1 MLNQFIYK
9 DIRDNNQGSDGD
21 VPPEP
26 PDLPGYY
33 YDEGGEVDEEMV
45 SDELLRA
52 KNGRLIYSDG
62 CSVMLYT
69 WWDFGQD
76 GENESP
82 YAYINGDVRC
92 WGHWTGHIIDY
103 EIKRNKIYGGKGSIT
118 IYVHMSMGHSGSEGN
133 HWNGGA
139 PCIHRLWSGSGGTS
153 GFYDADPDH
162 RCEKSGT
169 CGGGATFKVV
179 FDTNAGTFRIS

>member
-92 WGHWTGHIIDY
+92 WGHWTGHIIDC

-118 IYVHMSMGHSGSEGN
+118 I
-133 HWNGGA
+133 
-139 PCIHRLWSGSGGTS
+139 
-153 GFYDADPDH
+153 
-162 RCEKSGT
+162 
-169 CGGGATFKVV
+169 
-179 FDTNAGTFRIS
+179 